1 MQNPIMSMLMNQ
13 LQRRNP
19 QMFQAI
25 NQAQSNGINPQN
37 MIKQMM
43 GNVNPQQIQN
53 IIQQAKVIGCPDSIL
68 NQLQNMK

>member
-1 MQNPIMSMLMNQ
+1 MNQ
-13 LQRRNP
+13 LQGRNP

-25 NQAQSNGINPQN
+25 SQAQSNGINPKN
-37 MIKQMM
+37 MLKQMM